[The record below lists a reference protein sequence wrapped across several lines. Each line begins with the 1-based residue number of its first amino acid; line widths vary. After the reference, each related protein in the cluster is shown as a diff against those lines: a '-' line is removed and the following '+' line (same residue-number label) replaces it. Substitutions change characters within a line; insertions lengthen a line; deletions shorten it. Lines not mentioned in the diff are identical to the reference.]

1 MKKYQVSILIIVI
14 ILITFLS
21 CNKNE
26 DNNNITPPPPP
37 QVTGYAL
44 INGSL
49 FDGVSSGLIS
59 DAIIIIDDGLIKA
72 VGTSTSFELPDSMT
86 TIDLQGAYILPG
98 FINAHIHSGYDAN
111 NLKEW
116 AKAGVTSVR
125 DVGNI
130 GSSPQD
136 GFNQRDNLMND
147 TMNARLVAA
156 GPLVTTVGG
165 YGNFPV
171 NSTED
176 AIEKTQGLID
186 AGADFI
192 KIAIEDDL
200 QNQTWP
206 LLPTEHIKAIVQT
219 THDNNTRVAAHISRA
234 HHLYMAIQCGVDD
247 VNHMVIN
254 SLHDSLIAL
263 MIENN
268 MYFVSTLELW
278 QGVSEMYNINWDIIA
293 RNNLKR
299 FSEAGGKVA
308 TGTDFG
314 GYVTP
319 FQLGMPIIEMQ
330 LMKEADMTNEQII
343 IASTKNAAYVCNMEN
358 DLGTIE
364 PDKIADIIVVNE
376 NPLENLEALLD
387 IRMVIHNGRIIRD
400 ER

>member
-1 MKKYQVSILIIVI
+1 MKKYQVTILIIVI

-21 CNKNE
+21 CKKSQD
-26 DNNNITPPPPP
+26 DNNVTPPPPP

-44 INGSL
+44 INGTL

-59 DAIIIIDDGLIKA
+59 DAIIIVDDGLIKA
-72 VGTSTSFELPDSMT
+72 VGTSATVEIPDSMK
-86 TIDLQGAYILPG
+86 TIDIHGSYILPG
-98 FINAHIHSGYDAN
+98 FMNAHIHSGYDAG
-111 NLKEW
+111 NLKKW
-116 AKAGVTSVR
+116 AKAGVTTVR
-125 DVGNI
+125 DVGNL

-171 NSTED
+171 SSTDD

-200 QNQTWP
+200 QNQQWP
-206 LLPTEHIKAIVQT
+206 LLPIEQIQAIVQT

-254 SLHDSLIAL
+254 SLHDSLIEL

-314 GYVTP
+314 GYITP
-319 FQLGMPIIEMQ
+319 FQLGMPITEMK
-330 LMKEADMTNEQII
+330 LMQEAGMTNEQII

-358 DLGTIE
+358 ELGTIE